1 MKEINFTY
9 YTGEFILKAIENR
22 HYRSLELDKILEML
36 ASHATCADAKSLAL
50 SLTPQTDL
58 YLAQAL
64 LKQTEDAHM
73 LLARF
78 GGPAFG
84 GLHNVNNA
92 LQRAAAGGMLTMRE
106 LLEIAEVLRVI
117 RSLSEWRSRS
127 EGVETCL
134 DNFFHA
140 LMPNKF
146 LEERILNAIL
156 SEDEMADG
164 ASPTLQDIRRK
175 IRAASS
181 RVRDRL
187 DQMIR
192 SPRYQKFL
200 QEPIVTQ
207 RNGRFVVPVKNEN
220 RGEVPG
226 LVHDTSSSGAT
237 VFIEP
242 MGVVEANNEIKVLQ
256 SKERDEIDRIL
267 TELSAEAGSFA
278 DSIKASYEC
287 AVELNLIFAK
297 AQLAY
302 EMKAAPPLLNDE
314 GVIELRRARHPLIA
328 KEKVVPTD
336 IRLGETFDTL
346 VITGPNTGGKTVSI
360 KTVGLLTLMAMCGLM
375 IPVADQSRISIFTHV
390 LADIGDE
397 QSIEQ
402 SLSTFSAHMTNIIS
416 ILHQADA
423 HSLVLIDELG
433 AGTDPVE
440 GAALAMAILEQLHQ
454 QGAKIAATTHYAE
467 LKAYAL
473 QTPRVENGCCEFDVA
488 TLRPT
493 YRLLIGVPGRSN
505 AFAISERLGMGSEV
519 VDRARELVSA
529 ENTRFEDVVKRLEKS
544 HQALEQEREDARA
557 QRAEAETIRQ
567 KAEEQLKSVDK
578 LREREMEQARTQAMR
593 IVEQARRES
602 QAFLMEL
609 EKLKKEKEKN
619 QNLADLARRAKSQ
632 MKQHANA
639 MAEVT
644 NPVVAP
650 VIDDADYVLPRPL
663 QVGDAVLIADL
674 DKQATVLTLPD
685 KNGNVEVQAGPLKT
699 RVKLQSL
706 RLLNAKQRKNQSKSR
721 TVRRSDSIA
730 QTSVKTSCDLRGK
743 TVEEALLDLDQFL
756 DDCVMTGLNECTII
770 HGKGTGALRGAV
782 QKHLRAHPMV
792 KGYRLGT
799 YGEGEDGVT
808 MVTLK

>member
-1 MKEINFTY
+1 M
-9 YTGEFILKAIENR
+9 
-22 HYRSLELDKILEML
+22 
-36 ASHATCADAKSLAL
+36 
-50 SLTPQTDL
+50 
-58 YLAQAL
+58 
-64 LKQTEDAHM
+64 
-73 LLARF
+73 
-78 GGPAFG
+78 
-84 GLHNVNNA
+84 
-92 LQRAAAGGMLTMRE
+92 
-106 LLEIAEVLRVI
+106 LRVI

-529 ENTRFEDVVKRLEKS
+529 ENTRFEDVVESLEKS